1 MNADRLAPEKTE
13 RRQSFRNSSST
24 IANYE
29 VINMLTQQIL
39 KELVQYNPDTG
50 EFHRI
55 GKKSDEPIGTK
66 SLHSKKTYIRIWVYG
81 KLHYAHRLA
90 WLYMTGSFPKE
101 QIDHIDGN
109 GLNNAFANLRDVTCQ
124 ENNKNRRLSDASS
137 TGIMGVCWDEDRKKW
152 RSQVKHS
159 GKNKFLGRFDKIEDA
174 KQAREEA
181 CERLGFH
188 ENHGNERI
196 NLEEE

>member
-1 MNADRLAPEKTE
+1 
-13 RRQSFRNSSST
+13 
-24 IANYE
+24 
-29 VINMLTQQIL
+29 
-39 KELVQYNPDTG
+39 
-50 EFHRI
+50 
-55 GKKSDEPIGTK
+55 
-66 SLHSKKTYIRIWVYG
+66 
-81 KLHYAHRLA
+81 
-90 WLYMTGSFPKE
+90 MTGSFPKE

-124 ENNKNRRLSDASS
+124 ENNKNRRLSDANS

-196 NLEEE
+196 NLEEK